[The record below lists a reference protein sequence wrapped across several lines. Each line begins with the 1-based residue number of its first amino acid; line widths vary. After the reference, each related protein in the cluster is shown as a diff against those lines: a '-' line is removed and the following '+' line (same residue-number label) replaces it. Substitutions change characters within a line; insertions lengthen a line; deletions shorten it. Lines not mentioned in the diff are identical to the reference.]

1 VAGAS
6 STARRATP
14 RHRRPGSDAPPGSV
28 VPTGLRYAPGTVTTY
43 SPSHVG
49 ICVSDLERSI
59 RFYCDGLG
67 FEVSDR
73 FDLDS
78 TQLPGLDRG
87 LEVDGPV
94 SVVSQMIVNG
104 PMKIELLYYPGRAAR
119 GTPSNSR
126 GLLGLT
132 HLSFSVDQVDDAA
145 ARLLEYGATLVEGT
159 RADVGVPI
167 VFLTDPDGTR
177 VELMG
182 R

>member
-1 VAGAS
+1 M
-6 STARRATP
+6 
-14 RHRRPGSDAPPGSV
+14 
-28 VPTGLRYAPGTVTTY
+28 TTY
-43 SPSHVG
+43 SPSHAGVC
-49 ICVSDLERSI
+49 ISDLERSI

-67 FEVSDR
+67 FELSER
-73 FDLDS
+73 FELDS
-78 TQLPGLDRG
+78 THLPGLDRG
-87 LEVDGPV
+87 LEVEGPV

-104 PMKIELLYYPGRAAR
+104 PMKIELLYYPGRPPR

-132 HLSFSVDQVDDAA
+132 HLSFYVDQVDQAA
-145 ARLLEYGATLVEGT
+145 ERLLEYGGAMVDGT
-159 RADVGVPI
+159 RADVGIPI

>member
-1 VAGAS
+1 MPDPA
-6 STARRATP
+6 
-14 RHRRPGSDAPPGSV
+14 
-28 VPTGLRYAPGTVTTY
+28 Y

-49 ICVSDLERSI
+49 ICVSDLDRSV
-59 RFYCDGLG
+59 RFYCEGLG
-67 FEVSDR
+67 FELAER

-78 TQLPGLDRG
+78 EQVPGLERG

-94 SVVSQMIVNG
+94 TVTSQMIVNG
-104 PMKIELLYYPGRAAR
+104 PMKIELLHYPGRAAR
-119 GTPSNSR
+119 GTPSTSR

-132 HLSFSVDQVDDAA
+132 HLSFYVDDVDAAA
-145 ARLLEYGATLVEGT
+145 ARLTGFGAALVDGT
-159 RADVGVPI
+159 RTDLGIPI